1 MAFGYSVMLDLAG
14 RRALVAGGGEVA
26 ARKIRRLLAAGAE
39 VTAIA
44 PAFCAEIA
52 EDCVR
57 GLLCCER
64 RAFALDDIAALD
76 PFIVFAAT
84 DDAALN
90 KAIATYCDAARIL
103 VNAITDPQ
111 NGNFSVQAEIA
122 RARYAVSVSTFGQGP
137 GFSRALR
144 EYLEPVLDERLDL
157 AVEVYIG
164 VRQWLFATSDDPKL
178 RVAQMR
184 RLSLKRIYTLIDAG
198 ITDHDELLERV
209 KEWLS
214 CSSD

>member
-1 MAFGYSVMLDLAG
+1 MSFGYSVMLDLTG

-26 ARKIRRLLAAGAE
+26 ARKIRRLLAAGA

-52 EDCVR
+52 EDCAR

-64 RAFALDDIAALD
+64 RAFVLDDIAALD

-111 NGNFSVQAEIA
+111 NGNFSVQAEIP
-122 RARYAVSVSTFGQGP
+122 RARYAVSVSTYGQGP
-137 GFSRALR
+137 GFAKALR

-164 VRQWLFATSDDPKL
+164 VRQWLLASVYDPKQ
-178 RVAQMR
+178 RQAQMR
-184 RLSLKRIYTLIDAG
+184 RLSLKRIYELIDAG
-198 ITDHDELLERV
+198 ITDHDELSERV

-214 CSSD
+214 CSLD

>member
-1 MAFGYSVMLDLAG
+1 MAFGYSVMLDLTG

-26 ARKIRRLLAAGAE
+26 ARKIRRLLTAGAE

-44 PAFCAEIA
+44 PAFSAEIA
-52 EDCVR
+52 KDCAR
-57 GLLCCER
+57 GLLRCER
-64 RAFALDDIAALD
+64 RAFQLADIAALD

-90 KAIATYCDAARIL
+90 KAIAAYCDAAHIL

-111 NGNFSVQAEIA
+111 NGNFSVQAEIP
-122 RARYAVSVSTFGQGP
+122 RARYAVSVSTYGQGP
-137 GFSRALR
+137 GFAKALR

-164 VRQWLFATSDDPKL
+164 VRQWLLASVDDPKQ
-178 RVAQMR
+178 RQAQMR
-184 RLSLKRIYTLIDAG
+184 RLSLKRIYELIDAG
-198 ITDHDELLERV
+198 ITDHDELSERV

-214 CSSD
+214 CSLD

>member
-52 EDCVR
+52 EDCAR

-111 NGNFSVQAEIA
+111 NGTFSVQAEIP
-122 RARYAVSVSTFGQGP
+122 RARYAVSVSTYGQGP
-137 GFSRALR
+137 GFAKALR
-144 EYLEPVLDERLDL
+144 EYLEPALDERLDL

-164 VRQWLFATSDDPKL
+164 VRQWLLASVDDPKQ
-178 RVAQMR
+178 RQAQMR
-184 RLSLKRIYTLIDAG
+184 RLSLKRIYELIDAG
-198 ITDHDELLERV
+198 ITDHDELSERV

-214 CSSD
+214 CSLD